1 MTETNGESLAAHNP
15 GGKNLWSIDEYI
27 VVADLYL
34 RRGRS
39 SGVTDPEVVELAQ
52 LTGRSPASISRR
64 LGNFDGTVRTGMGL
78 KPVIGEP
85 LAVFRAM
92 QADEAFRDRV
102 LAEARMRLL
111 LVLHDGPARQLVRG
125 PQLVDPEAFD
135 VEESVVTPSSV
146 TRQMI
151 RAEAMLVGRYRR
163 WLDADGTR
171 LRGLIIPTAARLLRA
186 DLYDTQLDVL
196 IEAKAESSRENVRYA
211 IGQLLDYRRYLD
223 PRPRLAILL
232 PGQLSADLAQLPK
245 EAGVEIIWPVGNR
258 FTDSVGGRFTR

>member
-1 MTETNGESLAAHNP
+1 VIETKHAGEDDP
-15 GGKNLWSIDEYI
+15 GGKKLWTIDEYV

-39 SGVTDPEVVELAQ
+39 SGIRDPEVLDLAH

-92 QADEAFRDRV
+92 QTDEAFRDHI
-102 LAEARMRLL
+102 LSEARTRLL
-111 LVLHDGPARQLVRG
+111 LMLHSGRAEQLVDR
-125 PQLVDPEAFD
+125 PHLVDPEAFD
-135 VEESVVTPSSV
+135 VEESAVTPSSLA
-146 TRQMI
+146 RQMV
-151 RAEAMLVGRYRR
+151 RAEAKLVARYRR

-171 LRGLIIPTAARLLRA
+171 LRGLVIPTVARLLRA

-196 IEAKAESSRENVRYA
+196 IEAKGESSRENVRYA
-211 IGQLLDYRRYLD
+211 IGQLLDYRRYLE
-223 PRPRLAILL
+223 PRPSLAILL
-232 PGQLSADLAQLPK
+232 PDQLSADLAPLPN
-245 EAGVEIIWPVGNR
+245 EAGVEVIWQAGDR
-258 FTDSVGGRFTR
+258 FTDSAAGRLTRRT